1 MALLLPLVSLLLAA
15 VISVVCLPAALH
27 LLAGLVGHR
36 LRRASR
42 TRRELL
48 LDRVA
53 TETRSLGAAPLMK
66 TREDDDWEKVGAP
79 PSGSTGNGAAA
90 DADWN
95 GIVGFFHPFW

>member
-1 MALLLPLVSLLLAA
+1 MALLFPLASLLLAA
-15 VISVVCLPAALH
+15 AISVLFLPASLR

-36 LRRASR
+36 LRHASR

-53 TETRSLGAAPLMK
+53 AETRSLGPAPPTK
-66 TREDDDWEKVGAP
+66 SREDDDWEKVGGP
-79 PSGSTGNGAAA
+79 PSGSTGNGGAA